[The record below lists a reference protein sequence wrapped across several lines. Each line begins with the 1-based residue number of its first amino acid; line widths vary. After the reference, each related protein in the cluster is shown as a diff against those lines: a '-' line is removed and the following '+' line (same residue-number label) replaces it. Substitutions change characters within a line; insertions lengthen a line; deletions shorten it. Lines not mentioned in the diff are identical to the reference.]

1 MAADNPSEKP
11 GGEDVRVLEQQ
22 HKGSVTEG
30 ELETVL
36 GYKTEMARNRSLW
49 TLLFQSLAIAAIPYG
64 LGHHTRARRIDRTV
78 ARRACFTL
86 SNERWPIILDSLDA
100 REQIWKA
107 PRNHRRLDKH
117 SSTMAS
123 NRRVYDVLTLT
134 QSFQVAP
141 KYKVALAYITGWVW
155 LIGNWTIT
163 LSVNFG
169 FASLLSATIS
179 MYHPD
184 FLMSDWQL
192 LLVFY
197 ALCLF
202 TFVICTFFNKYL
214 PMVDT
219 ICAGFTALSIVII
232 LIALSVSAAS
242 GRHSAAYTLGHYD
255 TSFAGYGSFT
265 FFIGLLPSAYT
276 FSAIGMISAMA
287 EECADPAVKV
297 PWALSL
303 CVPIGGFAGFF
314 FIIPICA
321 TLPPL
326 ADVILAPVGQA
337 LPYIF
342 HTVMGSPGGGLG
354 LIFLVLVIT
363 LFCSISIT
371 VAASRCTWAF
381 ARDDAIPGAKI
392 WAKVDERLGVPV
404 NSLVLV
410 TVVQMLLGLINLGSS
425 SAFTAFVSVGVQA
438 LALAYGIPIAIS
450 LFCGRKE
457 VNKARWNL
465 GQTLGTIVNV
475 LALVWIAFE
484 LVLFSMPTALPVTSV
499 TMNYA
504 SVVLVGF
511 GAIAALWYAVYS
523 RKCLSL
529 RCFDSYVDAADE
541 IAAYK
546 GPPASEGL

>member
-1 MAADNPSEKP
+1 
-11 GGEDVRVLEQQ
+11 
-22 HKGSVTEG
+22 
-30 ELETVL
+30 
-36 GYKTEMARNRSLW
+36 
-49 TLLFQSLAIAAIPYG
+49 
-64 LGHHTRARRIDRTV
+64 
-78 ARRACFTL
+78 
-86 SNERWPIILDSLDA
+86 
-100 REQIWKA
+100 
-107 PRNHRRLDKH
+107 
-117 SSTMAS
+117 
-123 NRRVYDVLTLT
+123 
-134 QSFQVAP
+134 
-141 KYKVALAYITGWVW
+141 
-155 LIGNWTIT
+155 
-163 LSVNFG
+163 
-169 FASLLSATIS
+169 

-321 TLPPL
+321 TMPPL
-326 ADVILAPVGQA
+326 GDVILAPVGQA

-392 WAKVDERLGVPV
+392 WAKVDDRLGVPV
-404 NSLVLV
+404 NSLALV

-457 VNKARWNL
+457 VNKARSPRSPWYL
-465 GQTLGTIVNV
+465 PSSIISRPRRHLYLTPS
-475 LALVWIAFE
+475 APE
-484 LVLFSMPTALPVTSV
+484 LRLSSTS
-499 TMNYA
+499 TPFP
-504 SVVLVGF
+504 SPLRSSTDPQRKVVVGF
-511 GAIAALWYAVYS
+511 GAIAALWYAIYS
-523 RKCLSL
+523 RKS
-529 RCFDSYVDAADE
+529 
-541 IAAYK
+541 YK

>member
-1 MAADNPSEKP
+1 MAADSLKEKADSS
-11 GGEDVRVLEQQ
+11 DVKTAEQQ
-22 HKGSVTEG
+22 RRGSTSEG

-36 GYKTEMARNRSLW
+36 GYKPELERNRSLF

-64 LGHHTRARRIDRTV
+64 LSIFLGWV
-78 ARRACFTL
+78 
-86 SNERWPIILDSLDA
+86 IILVLDESVALSLGELA
-100 REQIWKA
+100 SRYPTSGGPSYWIV
-107 PRNHRRLDKH
+107 H
-117 SSTMAS
+117 S
-123 NRRVYDVLTLT
+123 LTSGYE

-141 KYKVALAYITGWVW
+141 KYKVSLAYITGWIW

-169 FASLLSATIS
+169 FASLLSATVS
-179 MYHPD
+179 MYHGNYT
-184 FLMSDWQL
+184 MSAWQL
-192 LLVFY
+192 LLIFY

-219 ICAGFTALSIVII
+219 ICAAWTAISIVII
-232 LIALSVSAAS
+232 LIAVSVSAKS

-255 TSFAGYGSFT
+255 TSFAGWGGFT

-276 FSAIGMISAMA
+276 FSALGMISAMA
-287 EECADPAVKV
+287 EECADPATKV

-303 CVPIGGFAGFF
+303 CVPVGGFAGFF

-326 ADVILAPVGQA
+326 ADIIAAPVGQA

-381 ARDDAIPGAKI
+381 ARDDAIPGAKL
-392 WAKVDERLGVPV
+392 WAKVDARLGVPV
-404 NSLVLV
+404 NSLALV
-410 TVVQMLLGLINLGSS
+410 TVVQMLLGLINLGST
-425 SAFTAFVSVGVQA
+425 SAFLAFVSVGVQA
-438 LALAYGIPIAIS
+438 LALAYAIPIAIS
-450 LFCGRKE
+450 LFCGRRE

-465 GQTLGTIVNV
+465 GQTFGTIANV
-475 LALVWIAFE
+475 LALIWIAFE
-484 LVLFSMPTALPVTSV
+484 LVLFSMPTALPVTAV

-511 GAIAALWYAVYS
+511 GAIAAVWYLVHS
-523 RKCLSL
+523 RKCLLSFL
-529 RCFDSYVDAADE
+529 AVTRVLLIFFRSIQGTTGIGGLV
-541 IAAYK
+541 
-546 GPPASEGL
+546 GP

>member
-1 MAADNPSEKP
+1 MAADNPNEKP

-64 LGHHTRARRIDRTV
+64 NPSTSWV
-78 ARRACFTL
+78 
-86 SNERWPIILDSLDA
+86 IILVLDESIALSLGELA
-100 REQIWKA
+100 SRYPTSGGPSYW
-107 PRNHRRLDKH
+107 DKH

-123 NRRVYDVLTLT
+123 DRQVNDVLTLT

-232 LIALSVSAAS
+232 LIALSVSAAF
-242 GRHSAAYTLGHYD
+242 GRAPYTLGHYD

-404 NSLVLV
+404 NSLALV

-475 LALVWIAFE
+475 LALMWIAFE

-499 TMNYA
+499 TM
-504 SVVLVGF
+504 VLVGF

-529 RCFDSYVDAADE
+529 RSFDSYVDAADE

>member
-64 LGHHTRARRIDRTV
+64 
-78 ARRACFTL
+78 
-86 SNERWPIILDSLDA
+86 
-100 REQIWKA
+100 
-107 PRNHRRLDKH
+107 
-117 SSTMAS
+117 
-123 NRRVYDVLTLT
+123 
-134 QSFQVAP
+134 SFQVAP

-321 TLPPL
+321 TMPPL
-326 ADVILAPVGQA
+326 GDVILAPVGQA

-392 WAKVDERLGVPV
+392 WAKVDDRLGVPV
-404 NSLVLV
+404 NSLALV

-465 GQTLGTIVNV
+465 GQTLGTVVNV

-504 SVVLVGF
+504 SVVVVGF
-511 GAIAALWYAVYS
+511 GAIAALWYAIYS
-523 RKCLSL
+523 RKS
-529 RCFDSYVDAADE
+529 
-541 IAAYK
+541 YK

>member
-1 MAADNPSEKP
+1 MAADDQSEKP
-11 GGEDVRVLEQQ
+11 GGEGVRVLEQQ

-64 LGHHTRARRIDRTV
+64 MGSPLISAIYGGGQLSIFLGWI
-78 ARRACFTL
+78 
-86 SNERWPIILDSLDA
+86 IILVLDESIALSLG
-100 REQIWKA
+100 E
-107 PRNHRRLDKH
+107 L
-117 SSTMAS
+117 AS
-123 NRRVYDVLTLT
+123 RYPTSGGPSYW
-134 QSFQVAP
+134 SFQVAP

-404 NSLVLV
+404 NSLALV

-484 LVLFSMPTALPVTSV
+484 LVLFSMPTALPVTS
-499 TMNYA
+499 NYA
-504 SVVLVGF
+504 SVVLIGF

-523 RKCLSL
+523 RTS
-529 RCFDSYVDAADE
+529 
-541 IAAYK
+541 YK